1 MPPHLISGDK
11 KVASVNETVIDTGYL
26 YEELKEIVSLGDF
39 ISYDMPFRK
48 LKGEDVASPALDDRC
63 GMAAIVYALDLLK
76 KEKLDTKVTV
86 MFSRQEELGEIG
98 ASTGCF
104 EINPDIALEVD
115 VSFAV
120 TNDDNPLECGKF
132 EEGAMIGYSPSLSR
146 EISDKL
152 KETAEKKNWQDRLHA
167 VIDELNKEDNRRL
180 ILNAFYSV
188 NPIQLDRFMQ
198 NYFRP
203 AVEEILTEYIQDV
216 DISEENR
223 EFMIRMYDLF
233 WVDLV
238 MRWIQS
244 GMEISEMTG
253 DIEKIMYVMTGSSQY
268 IAQSLK
274 AFENKDRKTLRP
286 AGEKH

>member
-1 MPPHLISGDK
+1 MDVRQLLEAVK
-11 KVASVNETVIDTGYL
+11 KDEIDIDTA
-26 YEELKEIVSLGDF
+26 VN
-39 ISYDMPFRK
+39 K
-48 LKGEDVASPALDDRC
+48 LKDLPYEDLGYANIDHHRELRNGFPEVIYCEGKTDEHII
-63 GMAAIVYALDLLK
+63 GIVDVLLK
-76 KEKLDTKVTV
+76 KQSNV
-86 MFSRQEELGEIG
+86 LG
-98 ASTGCF
+98 TRC
-104 EINPDIALEVD
+104 
-115 VSFAV
+115 
-120 TNDDNPLECGKF
+120 
-132 EEGAMIGYSPSLSR
+132 R
-146 EISDKL
+146 

-188 NPIQLDRFMQ
+188 NPMQIDRFMQ

-238 MRWIQS
+238 MRWIQT

-253 DIEKIMYVMTGSSQY
+253 DIEKIMYVMTGSRQY

-274 AFENKDRKTLRP
+274 AFENKDRKALRP
-286 AGEKH
+286 AGEKNKKN

>member
-1 MPPHLISGDK
+1 MAIATK
-11 KVASVNETVIDTGYL
+11 KLLADG
-26 YEELKEIVSLGDF
+26 LKELLG
-39 ISYDMPFRK
+39 K
-48 LKGEDVASPALDDRC
+48 KTLDKITVKELVTAC
-63 GMAAIVYALDLLK
+63 GVNRQTFYYNFQDIYELL
-76 KEKLDTKVTV
+76 EWIFV
-86 MFSRQEELGEIG
+86 
-98 ASTGCF
+98 
-104 EINPDIALEVD
+104 
-115 VSFAV
+115 
-120 TNDDNPLECGKF
+120 
-132 EEGAMIGYSPSLSR
+132 EEGKRIR
-146 EISDKL
+146 

-180 ILNAFYSV
+180 ILNVFYSV
-188 NPIQLDRFMQ
+188 NPMQIDRFMQ

-223 EFMIRMYDLF
+223 EFMIRMCDLF

-238 MRWIQS
+238 MRWIQT

-274 AFENKDRKTLRP
+274 AFENKDRKALRP
-286 AGEKH
+286 AGEKN